1 MPVKGWLFMNF
12 KEAFSISPESKTDNK
27 FVFVKGNTR
36 ISVIAD
42 RLFRVEFSENGK
54 FTDLPTQKV
63 WCRNFDCPEFETSVS
78 GNTAVVKTKLCSVA
92 VNCSNGKVLYA
103 EISGKKIKDL
113 KKGNLGGTYRTLDG
127 TVGAIPLGKGIVSE
141 NGTALFDDSKSL
153 LIDKNGE
160 ICPRKDNEKDLYVFA
175 YGRDYRAAVRDFL
188 RLTGGVPLIPRFAF
202 GNWWSRYK
210 AYTQQEYIDLIKRF
224 EKEGIPLTV
233 ATIDMDWHWV
243 NLKREFSGVPGT
255 NPADIKS
262 GWTGYSWNTHLFPDY
277 REFLKWLK
285 SQNLKITVNLHPAD
299 GVRFFENRYAD
310 FAKYMGVDPKTK
322 KKIPFDCA
330 DKKYMEAYF
339 EYLHH
344 PYENEGVDFW
354 WIDWQQGKKSSLKG
368 LDPLWALNHYHYLDN
383 CRGGKRGMILSRFA
397 QAGSQRYPLGFS
409 GDTTINWNCLRF
421 QPYSTAAAANIG
433 YTWWS
438 HDIGG
443 HMRGKKDDELY
454 IRWVQFG
461 VFSPVNR
468 LHSTSNEFMGKEPWK
483 YGFEANKIVS
493 HFLRLRRRLIPY
505 IYTMNYHTHKYGR
518 ALMEPMYYGYPD
530 SCEAYKCRNQYFF
543 GSELIAAPITD
554 PADKKTGFASV
565 TVWLP
570 QGRYT
575 DIFTRRSYNGGGFVK
590 MFRQAENFPVLAKEG
605 AIIPLDADD
614 TSNAAQNPSDFEILA
629 FSGNGSFIL
638 YEDDGETMNYKNGA
652 FAETKFEINT
662 AEKDIIFKINPA
674 DGDCSVIPENRN
686 YKINF
691 FDTACADNVKVYING
706 IETEADVLTDDSVCV
721 TVCHIAPSDAVEI
734 KVFGASLCSINH
746 REEYIETVSKYH
758 IGNEQKKKVFTEALE
773 SNVLPK
779 CAKRFREPLEELE
792 RCL

>member
-1 MPVKGWLFMNF
+1 MNF
-12 KEAFSISPESKTDNK
+12 KEAFSIAPDSCTKKD
-27 FVFVKGNTR
+27 FVFAKENTR
-36 ISVIAD
+36 ISVLTD
-42 RLFRVEFSENGK
+42 RLFRVEFSYTSK
-54 FTDLPTQKV
+54 FTDMPTQKV
-63 WCRNFDCPEFETSVS
+63 WCRNFEHPEFNINVS
-78 GNTAVVKTKLCSVA
+78 GSTAVVSTKLCKIA
-92 VNCSNGKVLYA
+92 VNCSNGKILYA
-103 EISGKKIKDL
+103 EISGRKITNL
-113 KKGNLGGTYRTLDG
+113 TKGNLKGTYRTLDG
-127 TVGAIPLGKGIVSE
+127 TFGAIPLGKGIVSE
-141 NGTALFDDSKSL
+141 NGAALFDDSKSL
-153 LIDKNGE
+153 LIDKNGA
-160 ICPRKDNEKDLYVFA
+160 ICPRGEKEKDVYIFA

-224 EKEGIPLTV
+224 EKEHIPLTV

-243 NLKREFSGVPGT
+243 DLKKEFSGVDGT
-255 NPADIKS
+255 DPADIKS

-277 REFLKWLK
+277 KEFLRWLK

-299 GVRFFENRYAD
+299 GVRFFEDRYAD
-310 FAKYMGVDPKTK
+310 FAKYMGVDPATK

-330 DKKYMEAYF
+330 NPKYMEAYF

-344 PYENEGVDFW
+344 PYENDGVDFW
-354 WIDWQQGKKSSLKG
+354 WIDWQQGKKSSLEG
-368 LDPLWALNHYHYLDN
+368 LDPLWVLNHYHYLDN

-397 QAGSQRYPLGFS
+397 EAGSQRYPLGFS
-409 GDTTINWNCLRF
+409 GDTTINWSCLRF
-421 QPYSTAAAANIG
+421 QPYSTATATNIG

-483 YGFEANKIVS
+483 YGYEANSIVS

-518 ALMEPMYYGYPD
+518 ALMEPMYYEYPD
-530 SCEAYKCRNQYFF
+530 SPEAYKCRNQYFF

-554 PADKKTGFASV
+554 PADKKTGLAAV
-565 TVWLP
+565 NVWLP

-575 DIFTRRSYNGGGFVK
+575 DIFTRRSYNGGRFIK
-590 MFRQAENFPVLAKEG
+590 MFRGAENFPVLAKEG
-605 AIIPLDADD
+605 AVIPLDMDD
-614 TSNAAQNPSDFEILA
+614 TSNAAENPTDMEILA
-629 FSGNGSFIL
+629 FSGSGSFTL

-652 FAETKFEINT
+652 FAETKFEIDT

-674 DGDCSVIPENRN
+674 SGDCTVIPKKRN

-691 FDTACADNVKVYING
+691 FDTACADSVNVYVNG
-706 IETEADVLTDDSVCV
+706 VKADAAFSTDGSVSV
-721 TVCHIAPSDAVEI
+721 TVCGVAPTDTVEI
-734 KVFGASLCSINH
+734 KVSGVSLCTLNH
-746 REEYIETVSKYH
+746 REEYIETVSKYR
-758 IGNEQKKKVFTEALE
+758 ISNEYKKKMFTDALE
-773 SNVLPK
+773 SNALPK
-779 CAKRFREPLEELE
+779 CAKRFTQPLEELKQ
-792 RCL
+792 CL